1 MAAIEMRAADSPAQ
15 NVNQSVHIINYVTQ
29 SLCIVFMSVFFF
41 LRVYARLKV
50 LNGFAIEDCT

>member
-1 MAAIEMRAADSPAQ
+1 MRAADSPAQ